1 MTLVVFNKL
10 FEQYEEGKSYILER
24 SLANRLCEKK
34 IAVPF
39 TVHQE
44 MLREKEEAEKKEKAE
59 AEKKAELLKQKKR
72 NLKKLNQKNRNKQK
86 EQLKITLNKGG

>member
-59 AEKKAELLKQKKR
+59 AEKKAELLKQKEKAETEK
-72 NLKKLNQKNRNKQK
+72 LEKAESKKPKMAEKAVK
-86 EQLKITLNKGG
+86 K